1 MTVAGARVGSGAS
14 HAWPLTG
21 RDQELERIASVRTSG
36 ACPAVVVTAPAGIGK
51 SRLAR
56 EAVAAAADAGAM
68 VCWVQGTP
76 SAAAVPLAACA
87 EMLPPDARA
96 DDTLLQHA
104 TRPMTAR
111 KATCSR
117 RASWSWRFF
126 RRRVSRQRRRILGLV
141 QRPAASASLTEL
153 IGGR

>member
-14 HAWPLTG
+14 HAWPLIG

-68 VCWVQGTP
+68 VCWVQGTR

-87 EMLPPDARA
+87 
-96 DDTLLQHA
+96 
-104 TRPMTAR
+104 
-111 KATCSR
+111 R
-117 RASWSWRFF
+117 R
-126 RRRVSRQRRRILGLV
+126 
-141 QRPAASASLTEL
+141 
-153 IGGR
+153 